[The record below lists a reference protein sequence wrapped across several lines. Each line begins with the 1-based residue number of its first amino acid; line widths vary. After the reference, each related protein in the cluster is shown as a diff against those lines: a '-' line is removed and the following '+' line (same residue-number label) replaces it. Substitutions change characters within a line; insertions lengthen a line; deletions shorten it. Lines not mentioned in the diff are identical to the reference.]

1 LRTHRYQWAWSCIYP
16 YGRNI
21 WLEEHRSMSHNG
33 DDDYNGRNDGDE
45 NDGTMRTGMMK
56 RRKKRGKRKLYCL
69 KFCFNQRKTYPK
81 NVDLLPC
88 LPAKTTYGHAQP
100 HTRPENTA
108 CHAASLSNTNEAK
121 HRAQC
126 GKSCT
131 RRADGCL

>member
-1 LRTHRYQWAWSCIYP
+1 
-16 YGRNI
+16 
-21 WLEEHRSMSHNG
+21 MSHNG

-88 LPAKTTYGHAQP
+88 LPAKTTYGHARCGPPRGGTNKNEECKLNGMQKRNIE
-100 HTRPENTA
+100 TYEN
-108 CHAASLSNTNEAK
+108 CEN
-121 HRAQC
+121 R
-126 GKSCT
+126 
-131 RRADGCL
+131 